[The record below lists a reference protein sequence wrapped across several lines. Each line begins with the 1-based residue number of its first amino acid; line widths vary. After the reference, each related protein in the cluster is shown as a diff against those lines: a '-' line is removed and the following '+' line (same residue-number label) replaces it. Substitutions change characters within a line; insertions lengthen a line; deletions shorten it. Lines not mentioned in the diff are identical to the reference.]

1 LLSRNAP
8 CISWVLI
15 AHGLLIFAILS
26 AHPPKEG
33 DAFPE
38 SILADLRSSTPRT
51 APAKA
56 NLATKDLAN
65 SQQTGSNAEAR
76 SQKEVMGSMDG
87 GLSVGGVGIRQKIS
101 GPKPHYPLMS
111 RRLREEGEVLLKLC
125 LNSLGSVQT
134 LHVLRSS
141 GYKNLDDSA
150 LKALSAWKFNL
161 AANAFNDE
169 ERDCFRMP
177 VQFRLES

>member
-1 LLSRNAP
+1 M
-8 CISWVLI
+8 
-15 AHGLLIFAILS
+15 GLMDSGLS
-26 AHPPKEG
+26 A
-33 DAFPE
+33 
-38 SILADLRSSTPRT
+38 
-51 APAKA
+51 
-56 NLATKDLAN
+56 
-65 SQQTGSNAEAR
+65 
-76 SQKEVMGSMDG
+76 
-87 GLSVGGVGIRQKIS
+87 GGVVIRQKIS

-125 LNSLGSVQT
+125 LNSQGSVQT

-161 AANAFNDE
+161 STSTFKDE
-169 ERDCFRMP
+169 AKDCFRMP